1 VITGIVV
8 FGGAAGGLL
17 AFRQLKVLV
26 LVPASLLA
34 AMGVILHSRVTGQDF
49 RATVIDFIVSVSSLQ
64 IGYLVGSITDRLF
77 MVAKPPDKVSELLH
91 VVRTSI
97 GQELQA
103 VFALPRDLPPEMV
116 AVLAR
121 LDDPMKALARVTITV
136 HDRAG

>member
-8 FGGAAGGLL
+8 FGGAAGALL

-49 RATVIDFIVSVSSLQ
+49 RATVIDFIVSLLSLQ
-64 IGYLVGSITDRLF
+64 IGYWVGSIVNGLF
-77 MVAKPPDKVSELLH
+77 IVAKPLDKVLELLH

-97 GQELQA
+97 GQELHA
-103 VFALPRDLPPEMV
+103 VFELPRDLPPEMV

-121 LDDPMKALARVTITV
+121 LDDPR
-136 HDRAG
+136 